1 MSEKK
6 IARRYNKDKLRYE
19 LLPSYALSKV
29 VEVYTKGSEKYT
41 LRDEKGRII
50 DDGSNNWRNGL
61 SWMDM
66 IASVQRHIEAW
77 KQGED
82 EDIELKTNHL
92 GNAIWGLLGI
102 IEYYKIYPQGDDRL
116 HLYLQDKRC
125 ALDLDGVLVNFTK
138 GFVDLAR
145 KKGHILPEEKD
156 YIQAHWN
163 FPHSMTYLWEEI
175 KSSKDFWLNLEP
187 IEANR
192 NFGFEPTLYIS
203 SRSIPVEWT
212 TEWLEKNG
220 FPNSKVIH
228 TNGASKLDV
237 LKENNIDIMV
247 DDSWENFIDC
257 NKGGICTYLMNASY
271 NEKYSVGYKRI
282 HSLKDLVI

>member
-1 MSEKK
+1 MSGDAK
-6 IARRYNKDKLRYE
+6 RYNEGKNRLGLIPPFPLEEIGKVFTYGANKYE
-19 LLPSYALSKV
+19 PNNYLKGMSWSKCLDSL
-29 VEVYTKGSEKYT
+29 E
-41 LRDEKGRII
+41 
-50 DDGSNNWRNGL
+50 
-61 SWMDM
+61 
-66 IASVQRHIEAW
+66 RHLNAY
-77 KQGED
+77 KQGVDYD
-82 EDIELKTNHL
+82 EESLCLHMAHIAVNSMFILQ
-92 GNAIWGLLGI
+92 
-102 IEYYKIYPQGDDRL
+102 YYKTHPELDDRP
-116 HLYLQDKRC
+116 HSYLQQKRI
-125 ALDLDGVLVNFTK
+125 AIDVDGLICNFTK
-138 GFVDLAR
+138 GFINLA
-145 KKGHILPEEKD
+145 KQKGHILPEEKD

-175 KSSKDFWLNLEP
+175 VKSKDFWLNLDP
-187 IEANR
+187 IEHNKD
-192 NFGFEPTLYIS
+192 FGFEPSLYIS